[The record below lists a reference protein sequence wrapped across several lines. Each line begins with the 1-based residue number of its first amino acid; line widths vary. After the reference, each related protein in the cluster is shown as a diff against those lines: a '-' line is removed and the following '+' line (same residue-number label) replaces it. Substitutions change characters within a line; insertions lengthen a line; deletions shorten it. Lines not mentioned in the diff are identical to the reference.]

1 MNFLKRAYQSLWTKK
16 GRSVL
21 LIAVFSAI
29 LIFVLAG
36 LTIKSAAEVA
46 SENAKKSIGA
56 TVTLTTNRAAMFQK
70 SEEEESSETSNRP
83 DPASFNLTPVN
94 LADAKKIA
102 ALSQVKSYS
111 FEVSTSAAKSTGIT
125 PISSEADQA
134 EDTSST
140 QNSENESMKTPGG
153 QMPANMGQMDQGDF
167 QITGVLA
174 SDSYSTFAAGTA
186 KITSGTALS
195 EKDEGSNNVLI
206 ESSLASANDLT
217 VGDTFKIKNSEDKD
231 VTVKVKGI
239 YETSDSG
246 TSMGMRFNF
255 MNPAN
260 TIFSSYTL
268 ANSLKGSTSADTID
282 SAVYN
287 LADPKEMTK
296 FVKKANQL
304 IDTDTY
310 SLQTNDQMYQQMLQP
325 LNNVSDFAKNIIVLV
340 VVAGVIIL
348 TLIVM
353 LTIRE
358 RRYEIGVLLSLGE
371 SRFKVILQFFSEI
384 FVCMIFAL
392 VIATFS
398 GNLVGNAVGNQ
409 LLQQQNQ
416 TTVTNNQASRTND
429 QGNPPSEQNGGPA
442 GGKMGEFGARGGGFG
457 SVMQT
462 SEEVKELKISVS
474 PTEIA
479 SLAAMGLAISLL
491 AILLASVGILRLNPK
506 KILVS

>member
-1 MNFLKRAYQSLWTKK
+1 MNFLKRAYQSLWAKK
-16 GRSVL
+16 GRSLL
-21 LIAVFSAI
+21 LIAVFAAI

-46 SENAKKSIGA
+46 SENAKKSVGA
-56 TVTLTTNRAAMFQK
+56 TVTLATNREAMFK
-70 SEEEESSETSNRP
+70 TNSENSTGESEKP
-83 DPASFNLTPVN
+83 DPGSFEMTPVK
-94 LADAKKIA
+94 LSDAKKIA
-102 ALSQVKSYS
+102 ALAGVKSYS
-111 FEVSTSAAKSTGIT
+111 FEVSTSADKSSGIE
-125 PISSEADQA
+125 PISSE
-134 EDTSST
+134 S
-140 QNSENESMKTPGG
+140 SENTDTTDSEESANAPAG
-153 QMPANMGQMDQGDF
+153 QMPGGKGQMSQGDF

-174 SDSYSTFAAGTA
+174 SGAYSSFSAGTA
-186 KITSGTALS
+186 KITSGEALTQT
-195 EKDEGSNNVLI
+195 DENSNNVLI
-206 ESSLASANDLT
+206 ESSLAEANDLT
-217 VGDTFKIKNSEDKD
+217 VGDTFKVKDSDDKD
-231 VTVKVKGI
+231 VTVKIKGI

-260 TIFSSYTL
+260 TIFTSYTL
-268 ANSLKGSTSADTID
+268 ANDLKGSDSADTID
-282 SAVYN
+282 SAVYD
-287 LADPKEMTK
+287 LSDPKEMES
-296 FVKKANQL
+296 FVKKADKL

-325 LNNVSDFAKNIIVLV
+325 LNNVAGFAKNIILLV
-340 VVAGVIIL
+340 AVAGVIIL

-384 FVCMIFAL
+384 FVCMLFAL

-398 GNLVGNAVGNQ
+398 GNVVGNAVGNQ
-409 LLQQQNQ
+409 LLAQQSETTAVATTNQ
-416 TTVTNNQASRTND
+416 
-429 QGNPPSEQNGGPA
+429 GPGA
-442 GGKMGEFGARGGGFG
+442 NTQGGKPDGQGMQAPDGNQGPGAQRGFG
-457 SVMQT
+457 SALQT

-479 SLAAMGLAISLL
+479 SLAAMGLFISMF